1 MGKVILGEYFFK
13 GDGSTQYSF
22 TFPRGGL
29 AATFVLQVL
38 QKVGTTPNLA
48 VAIEH
53 KNHDDTTW
61 ASAGSF
67 SAITAVGVYTV
78 DITLI
83 KEVVRLTY
91 TITAT
96 TPLEGY
102 LLDLL
107 SPAWRPYI

>member
-1 MGKVILGEYFFK
+1 MSKVIVGEYFFK

-29 AATFVLQVL
+29 AATFVLQAL
-38 QKVGTTPNLA
+38 QKVGTTPSLA

-53 KNHDDTTW
+53 KNQSDTSW
-61 ASAGSF
+61 ASAGAF

-83 KEVVRLTY
+83 KEEVRISF

-96 TPLEGY
+96 SAWEGY
-102 LLDLL
+102 LLNLL
-107 SPAWRPYI
+107 APSWRPYI